1 MGNDDPEVPIIK
13 SRKNSAKIYFFLIAL
28 AVLIATNVYYFIEYK
43 NLGNKVELL
52 GSEKYQLEA
61 EVDRIEAELNRLI
74 QDNPF
79 ISTSLMDNQNE
90 ARAQIA
96 NLRYRLTAGNVSDQE
111 IEVVRFE
118 VQNLRYLVD
127 EYDSDI
133 AKLKKENQKLS
144 LDRDNLRNSVNSA
157 NEQLDQ
163 LNDENLI
170 LQGKIETASSL
181 KISGMTINA
190 IQIRSR
196 GRERI
201 ETRAKRIDLFRI
213 DFDLVENPLAAKG
226 SHEVYLRIM
235 DPNGNLLT
243 VDNGTFEANGK
254 NMQYTYKTT
263 IDFINDGKQYSI
275 NWKPAEESNFQ
286 KGIYTLVLY
295 SDNYTMGRG
304 SITLK

>member
-1 MGNDDPEVPIIK
+1 MGHDDPEVQMVK

-74 QDNPF
+74 QDNPL
-79 ISTSLMDNQNE
+79 ISNALMDNQNE

-127 EYDSDI
+127 EYDTNID
-133 AKLKKENQKLS
+133 KLKKENQKLS
-144 LDRDNLRNSVNSA
+144 LDRDKLRHSINSA
-157 NEQLDQ
+157 NEQLNQ

-181 KISGMTINA
+181 KISGMNINA
-190 IQIRSR
+190 IQLRSR
-196 GRERI
+196 ERERI

-213 DFDLVENPLAAKG
+213 DFNIVENPLATKG
-226 SHEVYLRIM
+226 PHDLYLRIM

-243 VDNGTFEANGK
+243 VDKGTFEANGK

-263 IDFINDGKQYSI
+263 IDFTNDGKQYSI
-275 NWKPAEESNFQ
+275 DWKPQEESSFQ
-286 KGIYTLVLY
+286 KGVYTLVLY
-295 SDNYTMGRG
+295 SDNHTMGRG